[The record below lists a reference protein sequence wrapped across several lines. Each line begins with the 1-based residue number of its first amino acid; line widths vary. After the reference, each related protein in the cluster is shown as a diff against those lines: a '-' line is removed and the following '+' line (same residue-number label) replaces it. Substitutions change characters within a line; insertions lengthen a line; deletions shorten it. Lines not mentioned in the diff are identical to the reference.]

1 MILSRVKDIFSSRES
16 SKIKIGQ
23 SGESLAIS
31 FLKKKGHKIIARNYK
46 KKWFEIDI
54 ISRKGNT
61 FHFIE
66 VKTIILPNKKIN
78 VYDYIL
84 PIEQINQR
92 KIKKIQRGVNS
103 FFKEKNLNPEKTNWQ
118 IDFLGLKIFKKERE
132 VEFQFLPNIH

>member
-1 MILSRVKDIFSSRES
+1 MILSRVKDVFSSKEPT
-16 SKIKIGQ
+16 KIKIGQ

-54 ISRKGNT
+54 ISRKGNI

-103 FFKEKNLNPEKTNWQ
+103 FFKERNLNPEKTNWQ
-118 IDFLGLKIFKKERE
+118 IDFLGLKIFKKEQE